1 MGSASRLV
9 HRKAPCY
16 PRRPAPAPS
25 GSAPVCRDDATAR
38 CRSRHQADAASCRT
52 SPGSRPAAT
61 LSSDQPPAR
70 SGSAALTRGRPLSPG
85 RRGGSY
91 RPASSRSRVTTSR
104 YGLTERSNSMTE
116 KLLSA
121 TIRRPAGGLQQRL
134 TVGQLLVP
142 SALLLCV
149 AFGRRQDGQ
158 ERQRPD
164 AAGPGNG
171 REQHDAQP
179 TQTTRFD
186 KVTGADWVPVDALIF
201 VPQRRSI
208 VSSMTTGPSRTKAA
222 TSKCNNRWAMR
233 RADQRAVLS
242 TR

>member
-1 MGSASRLV
+1 MLPYQPWTTTRCHAVVGSA
-9 HRKAPCY
+9 
-16 PRRPAPAPS
+16 
-25 GSAPVCRDDATAR
+25 T
-38 CRSRHQADAASCRT
+38 RSVRV
-52 SPGSRPAAT
+52 GSRAP
-61 LSSDQPPAR
+61 
-70 SGSAALTRGRPLSPG
+70 LTRGRPLSPG
-85 RRGGSY
+85 RQGGGGSY

-208 VSSMTTGPSRTKAA
+208 VSSMT
-222 TSKCNNRWAMR
+222 
-233 RADQRAVLS
+233 
-242 TR
+242 